1 MFKGWTIP
9 LQVKDLPRDGYID
22 ISCRSC
28 KRLWRQSVRDLV
40 EKERLG
46 AQFVDLLEWQTRCV
60 SESCGGMVCFVV
72 EGDEIL
78 QAA

>member
-9 LQVKDLPRDGYID
+9 PQVKDLPRDGYIAV
-22 ISCRSC
+22 SCRSC

-40 EKERLG
+40 EKEGAG
-46 AQFVDLLEWQTRCV
+46 AQFIDLLEWQTRCKY
-60 SESCGGMVCFVV
+60 EPCGGMVCFAV
-72 EGDEIL
+72 EDDEIL

>member
-9 LQVKDLPRDGYID
+9 PQVKDLPRDGYID
-22 ISCRSC
+22 ISCKAC

-40 EKERLG
+40 EKRRVG
-46 AQFVDLLEWQTRCV
+46 AQFVDLLEWQTRCAHPG
-60 SESCGGMVCFVV
+60 CGGMVCFAI
-72 EGDEIL
+72 EDDELL

>member
-9 LQVKDLPRDGYID
+9 PQVKDLPRDGYID

-28 KRLWRQSVRDLV
+28 KRLWRQPVRDLV
-40 EKERLG
+40 EKQRLG
-46 AQFVDLLEWQTRCV
+46 AQFVDILEWQTRCIHPG
-60 SESCGGMVCFVV
+60 CNGMVCFAV
-72 EGDEIL
+72 EDDALL

>member
-9 LQVKDLPRDGYID
+9 PQVKDLPRDGYID
-22 ISCRSC
+22 TSCKVC

-40 EKERLG
+40 DNQHLG
-46 AQFVDLLEWQTRCV
+46 AQFVDLLEWQTRCIHPG
-60 SESCGGMVCFVV
+60 CGGMVCFAI
-72 EGDEIL
+72 EDDELL